1 MCERI
6 EINMKFHT
14 FGDEKNQVMILLHG
28 MLNPWQIWEDAAA
41 YFSKEYYVIVPE
53 LDGHTETEK
62 SSFVSVEEEAE
73 AIRKYVI
80 ENFDGK
86 ISALCGLSMGGRI
99 AAILAGM
106 PGISV
111 DALVLDGAPLQK
123 LPGLF
128 RTMIK
133 NSYRMVI
140 EKSKGRDPK
149 ILERAKKEF
158 LPERYLDAYLKVA
171 DHMDEE
177 NIPKIIDSVFRPFEF
192 KAYGDQVRILFL
204 HGTKGNE
211 KVSAKAA
218 KCMKEA
224 NPQTEI
230 RCFQGYGHAQLA
242 SFEIDKWIQEVA
254 AFLGHAEG

>member
-1 MCERI
+1 
-6 EINMKFHT
+6 
-14 FGDEKNQVMILLHG
+14 

-53 LDGHTETEK
+53 LDGHTEQEK

-73 AIRKYVI
+73 TLRKYVI

-106 PGISV
+106 PGIFV
-111 DALVLDGAPLQK
+111 DALVLDGAPLQP
-123 LPGLF
+123 LPGLV
-128 RTMIK
+128 RKMIK
-133 NSYRMVI
+133 SSYRMVI
-140 EKSKGRDPK
+140 EKSKSRDIK
-149 ILERAKKEF
+149 ILDRAKKEF
-158 LPERYLDAYLKVA
+158 LPERYLDDYLKVA
-171 DHMDEE
+171 DHMNEE
-177 NIPKIIDSVFRPFEF
+177 DISRIIDSVFRPFDF
-192 KAYGDQVRILFL
+192 KVYGEHVRILFL

-211 KVSAKAA
+211 RVSAKAA

-230 RCFQGYGHAQLA
+230 RCFQGYAHAQLA
-242 SFEIDKWIQEVA
+242 SFEINQWIQKVA
-254 AFLGHAEG
+254 AFLC

>member
-1 MCERI
+1 
-6 EINMKFHT
+6 MKFHM
-14 FGDEKNQVMILLHG
+14 FGDEKNRVMILLHG

-53 LDGHTETEK
+53 LDGHTEQEK

-73 AIRKYVI
+73 TLRKYVI

-106 PGISV
+106 PGIFV
-111 DALVLDGAPLQK
+111 DALVLDGAPLQP
-123 LPGLF
+123 LPGLV
-128 RTMIK
+128 RKMIK
-133 NSYRMVI
+133 SSYCMVI
-140 EKSKGRDPK
+140 EKSKSRDIK
-149 ILERAKKEF
+149 ILDRAKKEF
-158 LPERYLDAYLKVA
+158 LPERYLDDYLKVA
-171 DHMDEE
+171 DHMNEE
-177 NIPKIIDSVFRPFEF
+177 DIPRIIDSVFQSFDF
-192 KAYGDQVRILFL
+192 KTYGEHVRILFL

-211 KVSAKAA
+211 RVSAKAA

-230 RCFQGYGHAQLA
+230 RCFQGYAHAQLA
-242 SFEIDKWIQEVA
+242 SFEINQWIQKVA
-254 AFLGHAEG
+254 AFLC

>member
-1 MCERI
+1 
-6 EINMKFHT
+6 MKFHT
-14 FGDEKNQVMILLHG
+14 FGDEKNRVMILLHG

-53 LDGHTETEK
+53 LDGHTEQEK

-73 AIRKYVI
+73 TLRKYVI

-106 PGISV
+106 PGIFV
-111 DALVLDGAPLQK
+111 DALVLDGAPLQP
-123 LPGLF
+123 LPGLV
-128 RTMIK
+128 RKMIK
-133 NSYRMVI
+133 SSYRMVI
-140 EKSKGRDPK
+140 EKSKSRDIK
-149 ILERAKKEF
+149 ILDRAKKEF
-158 LPERYLDAYLKVA
+158 LPERYLDDYLKVA
-171 DHMDEE
+171 DHMNEE
-177 NIPKIIDSVFRPFEF
+177 DIPRIIDSVFQPFDF
-192 KAYGDQVRILFL
+192 KAYGEHVRILFL

-211 KVSAKAA
+211 RVSAKAA

-230 RCFQGYGHAQLA
+230 RCFQGYAHAQLA
-242 SFEIDKWIQEVA
+242 SFEINQWIQKVA
-254 AFLGHAEG
+254 AFLC

>member
-1 MCERI
+1 MPVTMCERI

-41 YFSKEYYVIVPE
+41 YFSKEYYVVVPE
-53 LDGHTETEK
+53 LDGHTEEEK

-73 AIRKYVI
+73 AIRKYAI

-106 PGISV
+106 P
-111 DALVLDGAPLQK
+111 
-123 LPGLF
+123 
-128 RTMIK
+128 
-133 NSYRMVI
+133 
-140 EKSKGRDPK
+140 
-149 ILERAKKEF
+149 
-158 LPERYLDAYLKVA
+158 ERYLEAYLKVA

-192 KAYGDQVRILFL
+192 KAYGDHVRILFL

>member
-1 MCERI
+1 
-6 EINMKFHT
+6 MKFHT
-14 FGDEKNQVMILLHG
+14 FGDEKNRVMILLHG

-53 LDGHTETEK
+53 LDGHTEQEK

-73 AIRKYVI
+73 TLRKYVI

-106 PGISV
+106 PGIFV
-111 DALVLDGAPLQK
+111 DALVLDGAPLQP
-123 LPGLF
+123 LPGLA
-128 RTMIK
+128 RKMIK
-133 NSYRMVI
+133 SSYRMVI
-140 EKSKGRDPK
+140 EKSKSRDIK
-149 ILERAKKEF
+149 ILDRAKKEF
-158 LPERYLDAYLKVA
+158 LPERYLDDYLKVA
-171 DHMDEE
+171 DHMNEE
-177 NIPKIIDSVFRPFEF
+177 DIPRIIDSVFQPFDF
-192 KAYGDQVRILFL
+192 KAYGEHVRILFL

-211 KVSAKAA
+211 RVSAKAA

-230 RCFQGYGHAQLA
+230 RCFQGYAHAQLA
-242 SFEIDKWIQEVA
+242 SFEINQWIQKVA
-254 AFLGHAEG
+254 AFLC

>member
-1 MCERI
+1 
-6 EINMKFHT
+6 MKFHT
-14 FGDEKNQVMILLHG
+14 FGDEKNRVMILLHG

-53 LDGHTETEK
+53 LDGHTEQEK

-73 AIRKYVI
+73 TLRKYVI

-106 PGISV
+106 PGIFV
-111 DALVLDGAPLQK
+111 DALVLDGAPLQP
-123 LPGLF
+123 LPGLV
-128 RTMIK
+128 RKMIK
-133 NSYRMVI
+133 SSYRMVI
-140 EKSKGRDPK
+140 EKSKSRDIK
-149 ILERAKKEF
+149 ILDRAKKEF
-158 LPERYLDAYLKVA
+158 LPERYLDDYLKVA
-171 DHMDEE
+171 DHMNEE
-177 NIPKIIDSVFRPFEF
+177 DIPRIIDSVFQPFDF
-192 KAYGDQVRILFL
+192 KTYGEHVRILFL

-211 KVSAKAA
+211 RVSAKAA

-230 RCFQGYGHAQLA
+230 RCFQGYAHAQLA
-242 SFEIDKWIQEVA
+242 SFEINQWIQKVA
-254 AFLGHAEG
+254 AFLC